1 MIVTIAIPLLFAF
14 IFVEYLYSRQKKYR
28 SLKAYV
34 PIDTLSNL
42 AAGITSRLT
51 KPFMGFFSLGIYALC
66 FQHLR
71 LFDASEL
78 PQPVYVSLLVV
89 YFFGVDAC
97 YYFFHR
103 ASHRVN
109 VLWGLHIIHHQ
120 SEKFNLSVAFRQTAI
135 GGFFTFFFYLPLAV
149 LGLPPLM
156 FAIFNALNLL
166 YQFFI
171 HTELVGKLG
180 FLEIFMNTPSHH
192 RVHHGKDKK
201 YIDKNYAGV
210 FIIWDKWFG
219 TFQPEE
225 ERPNYGVT
233 TPPPNFNPIAANV
246 HFFQTLWEEGKSYS
260 RVIDKIALWFLPPE
274 AIKGGTKATP
284 FSSGYHIRPAIPQSV
299 TIIFTVVVFATLAM
313 LFFYQ
318 QINLVVVF
326 MIATA
331 LLLLTELPFTLVLN
345 SKLRTGNGGT

>member
-1 MIVTIAIPLLFAF
+1 MIITIAIPLLFLF
-14 IFVEYLYSRQKKYR
+14 IFVEYLFSRRQKYR
-28 SLKAYV
+28 PLKAFV
-34 PIDTLSNL
+34 SIDTLSNL

-51 KPFMGFFSLGIYALC
+51 KPFMGFFSLGIYTLC
-66 FQHLR
+66 FQHMR

-78 PQPVYVSLLVV
+78 PQPIYVCLLVV

-103 ASHRVN
+103 ASHRIN
-109 VLWGLHIIHHQ
+109 FLWGLHIIHHQ

-135 GGFFTFFFYLPLAV
+135 GGFFTFVFYLPLAI

-171 HTELVGKLG
+171 HTELVNKLG

-192 RVHHGKDKK
+192 RVHHGKNKK

-225 ERPNYGVT
+225 ERPTYGVT
-233 TPPPNFNPIAANV
+233 TPPPSFNPIAANV
-246 HFFQTLWEEGKSYS
+246 HFFQILWKEGKRYS
-260 RVIDKIALWFLPPE
+260 SFFDRIALWFLPPE
-274 AIKGGTKATP
+274 AIKGGVEETR
-284 FSSGYHIRPAIPQSV
+284 FSKGYRARLKIPTAV
-299 TIIFTVVVFATLAM
+299 TVIFTMVVFSTLAM

-318 QINLVVVF
+318 KINLGVVF
-326 MIATA
+326 FVATA
-331 LLLLTELPFTLVLN
+331 LLLLTELPFTLLLN
-345 SKLRTGNGGT
+345 SKLKS